1 MSDGGLHSF
10 WNSLQRA
17 EQRIEAE
24 AKATERDL
32 YRTVYG
38 YKSRVMRLRSALA
51 KSGPIAFQTVSRKL
65 EGIDLKVIW
74 PILFS
79 AVRDMALYYG
89 GSVVLGTAVGA
100 GLGSLAFGFGAIP
113 GAAIGAEAG
122 SVVGDWV
129 LIYLGLQMLAEGLV
143 NTIPPA
149 LRLYVQGFRLAWGP
163 VDSDRPDARYSADY
177 HQGEDM
183 AAHRFADGH
192 VLMIIAILMAM
203 VAYLTRGK
211 SEEAL
216 MQAVRKSERLGTKMA
231 DWLADNK
238 EKLLKEESLKP
249 KLLPRAEPAKEEA
262 PQAIKRPRPSLKSTA
277 PNSPAPRE
285 VVPQPKALKDVL
297 NEKWGE
303 SNVASALAAKQA
315 NPELDG
321 LLTDDEYLAIRG
333 YTSNLYRQINPAL
346 RSGAPGDWQILADN
360 ASSGMDKLAANGY
373 GYQGTVIRNAT
384 FTDDQV
390 GSMFQPGGTF
400 TDQGFMSTT
409 TNMDGV
415 FSGNVTFHV
424 QSETGVSVADLS
436 DYPESEVLFKP
447 NTTFNVLDAS
457 KNPATGTWDVFMSE
471 AAPQ

>member
-10 WNSLQRA
+10 WSSLQRA
-17 EQRIEAE
+17 EQRMEAE

-89 GSVVLGTAVGA
+89 GSVVLGTAIGA

-231 DWLADNK
+231 DWLADNR
-238 EKLLKEESLKP
+238 ERLLKEESLKP
-249 KLLPRAEPAKEEA
+249 KVVERAPSQEKKPEELTRKPRVADGSKTPEASNAPKMDADSSGPKVVQGAGSKVDMMGHKIYDPGYSPLSTNPSAQYRFSDPTFRQTGGDVYFGENLSTSYYEVRQNVTGKSLFVGDVHVDNILDLTDENVLNQMNIDSSRLLARVDNPLEQKAVYGYTNEIAN
-262 PQAIKRPRPSLKSTA
+262 QAYDAGYNGILYPSTRGPGNAVVLFGGRYDPSLI
-277 PNSPAPRE
+277 SP
-285 VVPQPKALKDVL
+285 VVDFPLQ
-297 NEKWGE
+297 
-303 SNVASALAAKQA
+303 
-315 NPELDG
+315 
-321 LLTDDEYLAIRG
+321 
-333 YTSNLYRQINPAL
+333 
-346 RSGAPGDWQILADN
+346 
-360 ASSGMDKLAANGY
+360 
-373 GYQGTVIRNAT
+373 
-384 FTDDQV
+384 
-390 GSMFQPGGTF
+390 
-400 TDQGFMSTT
+400 
-409 TNMDGV
+409 
-415 FSGNVTFHV
+415 
-424 QSETGVSVADLS
+424 
-436 DYPESEVLFKP
+436 
-447 NTTFNVLDAS
+447 
-457 KNPATGTWDVFMSE
+457 
-471 AAPQ
+471 